1 MEAIWILIRL
11 LGKKMP
17 FVHKLT
23 PRLFSQKR
31 VAQLEMQKEFVLS
44 APFAQERERRRLRR
58 RA

>member
-23 PRLFSQKR
+23 PRLSSQKR

-44 APFAQERERRRLRR
+44 APFAQSASNTR
-58 RA
+58 

>member
-44 APFAQERERRRLRR
+44 APFAQSASNTR
-58 RA
+58 